1 MPLGPGVLAGRST
14 VAISTGTTPSGRSAQ
29 TRHGTD
35 LLNGMN
41 QMNGNTTFR
50 HQNVALLGIA
60 EVEAPVVVT
69 SDELDAELGD
79 VLTKLG
85 LPTGLF
91 QRVAGVESRR
101 QWDTPDGF
109 IKGSAEAGRLA
120 LEQAGIEREQI
131 GLLINGSVSRASLE
145 PSVAV
150 SVHNELGLGTQAMN
164 FDITNAC
171 LGFVNGMTMAATLI
185 DSGQIDYA
193 MVVAAEETSRLREN
207 TVRHLHREGIT
218 RAEYLEE
225 FASLTLGSGAVGA
238 VLGRADAHP
247 EGHRIKGGVTRAA
260 TWNHELCVGGWDGM
274 YTDSKALMDNGVALV
289 MDAWTE
295 AAQDGWEWT
304 DMTSYVTHQV
314 SSSHTNALV
323 KALGVPMDRVPVS
336 YPTLGN
342 VGPAALPITLARQA
356 ETLQKGDSVLTIGV
370 GSGLN
375 AALTEIEW

>member
-1 MPLGPGVLAGRST
+1 
-14 VAISTGTTPSGRSAQ
+14 
-29 TRHGTD
+29 
-35 LLNGMN
+35 MN

-60 EVEAPVVVT
+60 EAVAPVEVT
-69 SDELDAELGD
+69 SDELDGELGD
-79 VLTKLG
+79 VLQELG

-91 QRVAGVESRR
+91 QRVAGVEARR

-109 IKGSAEAGRLA
+109 ITGSADAGRAA
-120 LEQAGIEREQI
+120 LEKAGIERDQI
-131 GLLINGSVSRASLE
+131 GLMINGSVSRKSME

-150 SVHNELGLGTQAMN
+150 SVHNELGLGTHAMN

-171 LGFVNGMTMAATLI
+171 LGFVNGMTMAATMI
-185 DSGQIDYA
+185 DSGQIEYA
-193 MVVAAEETSRLREN
+193 LVVAAEETSQLRKN
-207 TVRHLHREGIT
+207 TVKHLHREGIT

-225 FASLTLGSGAVGA
+225 FASLTLGSGAAAA
-238 VLGRADAHP
+238 VLGPADRHP

-274 YTDSKALMDNGVALV
+274 YTDSRALMENGIGLV
-289 MDAWTE
+289 VDAWGE
-295 AAQDGWEWT
+295 AEQDGWDWR

-314 SSSHTNALV
+314 SSSHTNALLR
-323 KALGVPMDRVPVS
+323 AMSLPADRVPTTF
-336 YPTLGN
+336 PTLGN
-342 VGPAALPITLARQA
+342 VGPAALPITLAREA
-356 ETLQKGDSVLTIGV
+356 ETLSKGDRVLTVGV

>member
-1 MPLGPGVLAGRST
+1 
-14 VAISTGTTPSGRSAQ
+14 
-29 TRHGTD
+29 
-35 LLNGMN
+35 MN

-185 DSGQIDYA
+185 DAGQIDYA

-274 YTDSKALMDNGVALV
+274 YTDSKALMDNGVGLV
-289 MDAWTE
+289 MDAWTD
-295 AAQDGWEWT
+295 AAQDGWDWT

-323 KALGVPMDRVPVS
+323 KALDLPVDRVPLS
-336 YPTLGN
+336 FPTLGN